1 MIIVHTENEELIV
14 ELMHEAFKEYMNPPS
29 SAIMETERD
38 VKKALARGQ
47 KAIVGLN
54 NEGPVAMARYEIKEG
69 TLTFSRVSV
78 LPTQRGKGY
87 AKKLVAHLENIA
99 KKQSVQWIACDV
111 RANESRNVHLYESC
125 SMHIESTFETTN
137 LLGHQMPVV
146 HMKKKVQ
153 VQVESYA
160 VQS

>member
-14 ELMHEAFKEYMNPPS
+14 ELMHEAFKEYTNPPS
-29 SAIMETERD
+29 SAIMETERA
-38 VKKALARGQ
+38 VKKALANGQ

-54 NEGPVAMARYEIKEG
+54 NEGPVAMARYEVENG
-69 TLTFSRVSV
+69 VLTFSRVSV

-87 AKKLVAHLENIA
+87 AKKLVAYLENIA
-99 KKQSVQWIACDV
+99 KQQSVKWIACDV
-111 RANESRNVHLYESC
+111 RANELRNIHLYESC
-125 SMHIESTFETTN
+125 GMHIESTFETTN

-146 HMKKKVQ
+146 YMKKKVQ